1 MYVYFVNASLI
12 GNTRTKQK
20 PENEKQNQIG
30 DCNNLIL
37 LSLLSLLVS
46 LTAKNSRKI
55 NICMTSLT
63 ELNTITLSFYFIFFC
78 SLKNDNF

>member
-12 GNTRTKQK
+12 GKTRTKQK
-20 PENEKQNQIG
+20 PKNEKQNQIG

-37 LSLLSLLVS
+37 LSFLSLLVS

-63 ELNTITLSFYFIFFC
+63 ELNTITISFFFC
-78 SLKNDNF
+78 SLKHDNF

>member
-30 DCNNLIL
+30 DCNNLIFFKFIKS
-37 LSLLSLLVS
+37 LSVIDSKKL
-46 LTAKNSRKI
+46 
-55 NICMTSLT
+55 
-63 ELNTITLSFYFIFFC
+63 
-78 SLKNDNF
+78 